1 MKDGYNRVE
10 VKGKEMFY
18 MEAVVKDMNVV
29 EDRTALETLFSYL
42 DKGIDDMEAGRLH
55 TVDDAFQIIRDRMKN
70 EATDDVFN
78 LVKYIH
84 VDLCNPDAANK
95 LYTNLN
101 REVNNMGDFP
111 LKFAD
116 SGIKYRGYIIH
127 KKIYQSYLL
136 FYIISDENQTVYVLR
151 ILKDIM
157 NWRNILQKTNI
168 YHFSNYR

>member
-1 MKDGYNRVE
+1 MNYRVLIT
-10 VKGKEMFY
+10 
-18 MEAVVKDMNVV
+18 D
-29 EDRTALETLFSYL
+29 
-42 DKGIDDMEAGRLH
+42 
-55 TVDDAFQIIRDRMKN
+55 

-78 LVKYIH
+78 LVKYIQ

-136 FYIISDENQTVYVLR
+136 FYIISELAQYIAKKKISIIFQIIDDKRKWSESS
-151 ILKDIM
+151 
-157 NWRNILQKTNI
+157 LQVFQRFGGFLLPI
-168 YHFSNYR
+168 FRGE

>member
-1 MKDGYNRVE
+1 MNYRVLIT
-10 VKGKEMFY
+10 
-18 MEAVVKDMNVV
+18 D
-29 EDRTALETLFSYL
+29 
-42 DKGIDDMEAGRLH
+42 
-55 TVDDAFQIIRDRMKN
+55 

-78 LVKYIH
+78 MVKYIQ

-101 REVNNMGDFP
+101 RKVNNMGDFP

-151 ILKDIM
+151 ILKDII
-157 NWRNILQKTNI
+157 NWRNILQKKI
-168 YHFSNYR
+168 SIIFQIIDDKSKWSESSLQVFQRFGGFLLPIFRGE

>member
-1 MKDGYNRVE
+1 MNYRVLIT
-10 VKGKEMFY
+10 
-18 MEAVVKDMNVV
+18 D
-29 EDRTALETLFSYL
+29 
-42 DKGIDDMEAGRLH
+42 
-55 TVDDAFQIIRDRMKN
+55 

-78 LVKYIH
+78 MVKYIQ

-101 REVNNMGDFP
+101 RKVNNMGDFP

-157 NWRNILQKTNI
+157 NWRNILQKKI
-168 YHFSNYR
+168 SIIFQIIDDKSKWSESSLQVFQRFGGFLLPIFRGE

>member
-1 MKDGYNRVE
+1 MSYRVLITD
-10 VKGKEMFY
+10 
-18 MEAVVKDMNVV
+18 EA
-29 EDRTALETLFSYL
+29 A
-42 DKGIDDMEAGRLH
+42 
-55 TVDDAFQIIRDRMKN
+55 
-70 EATDDVFN
+70 DDVFN

-84 VDLCNPDAANK
+84 VDLCNSDAANK

>member
-1 MKDGYNRVE
+1 MSYRVLIT
-10 VKGKEMFY
+10 
-18 MEAVVKDMNVV
+18 D
-29 EDRTALETLFSYL
+29 
-42 DKGIDDMEAGRLH
+42 
-55 TVDDAFQIIRDRMKN
+55 

-78 LVKYIH
+78 MVKYIQ

-101 REVNNMGDFP
+101 RKVNNMGDFP

-157 NWRNILQKTNI
+157 NWRNILQKKNI

>member
-1 MKDGYNRVE
+1 MNYRVLIT
-10 VKGKEMFY
+10 
-18 MEAVVKDMNVV
+18 D
-29 EDRTALETLFSYL
+29 
-42 DKGIDDMEAGRLH
+42 
-55 TVDDAFQIIRDRMKN
+55 

-78 LVKYIH
+78 LVKYIQ

-101 REVNNMGDFP
+101 REVNNMGDLP

-116 SGIKYRGYIIH
+116 SGIKYRGYTIH

-157 NWRNILQKTNI
+157 NWRNILQKKI
-168 YHFSNYR
+168 SIIFQIIDDKSKWSESSLQVFQRFGGFLLPIFRGE

>member
-1 MKDGYNRVE
+1 MNYRVLIT
-10 VKGKEMFY
+10 
-18 MEAVVKDMNVV
+18 D
-29 EDRTALETLFSYL
+29 
-42 DKGIDDMEAGRLH
+42 
-55 TVDDAFQIIRDRMKN
+55 

-78 LVKYIH
+78 LVKYIQ

-151 ILKDIM
+151 ILKDFM
-157 NWRNILQKTNI
+157 NWRNILQKKI
-168 YHFSNYR
+168 SIIFQIIDDKSKWSESSLQVFQRFGGFLLPIFRGE

>member
-1 MKDGYNRVE
+1 MNYRVLIT
-10 VKGKEMFY
+10 
-18 MEAVVKDMNVV
+18 D
-29 EDRTALETLFSYL
+29 
-42 DKGIDDMEAGRLH
+42 
-55 TVDDAFQIIRDRMKN
+55 

-84 VDLCNPDAANK
+84 VDLCNSDAANK

-157 NWRNILQKTNI
+157 NWRNILQKKI
-168 YHFSNYR
+168 SIIFQIIDDKSKWSESSLQVFQRFGGFLLPIFRGE

>member
-1 MKDGYNRVE
+1 MSYRVLIT
-10 VKGKEMFY
+10 
-18 MEAVVKDMNVV
+18 D
-29 EDRTALETLFSYL
+29 
-42 DKGIDDMEAGRLH
+42 
-55 TVDDAFQIIRDRMKN
+55 

-78 LVKYIH
+78 LVKYIQ

-95 LYTNLN
+95 LYTNLK

-157 NWRNILQKTNI
+157 NWRNILQKQISIIFQNI
-168 YHFSNYR
+168 DDKSKWSESSLQVHNRSDASFGRIQFRFRDERSFVHEKQPFVHKWLF

>member
-1 MKDGYNRVE
+1 MSYRVLIT
-10 VKGKEMFY
+10 
-18 MEAVVKDMNVV
+18 D
-29 EDRTALETLFSYL
+29 
-42 DKGIDDMEAGRLH
+42 
-55 TVDDAFQIIRDRMKN
+55 

-84 VDLCNPDAANK
+84 VDLCNSDAANK

-157 NWRNILQKTNI
+157 NWRNILQKTISIIFQIIDDKSKWSESSLQVPQKIWRFSSAHFYREVISQINNLWYNI
-168 YHFSNYR
+168 LEVIIKG